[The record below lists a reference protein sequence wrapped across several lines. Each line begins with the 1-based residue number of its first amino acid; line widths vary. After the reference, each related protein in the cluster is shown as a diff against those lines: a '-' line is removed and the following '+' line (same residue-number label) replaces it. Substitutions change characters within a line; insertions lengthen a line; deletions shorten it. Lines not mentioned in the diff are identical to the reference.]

1 MEKELQKLMKMYQ
14 QAECDHDLNMGET
27 LTEHLM
33 KRIEKSTKG
42 YKNRE
47 HVIED
52 YKICCDAYLQA
63 RFIEFNMSVVAVIIS
78 LLAVFISIVDLQEK
92 SQIQDMA
99 LTLGFAA
106 VLIIFLV
113 IVVSIIAIKLKQ
125 KETKV
130 RKIMFVVQ
138 KIEEELKEKK

>member
-1 MEKELQKLMKMYQ
+1 
-14 QAECDHDLNMGET
+14 
-27 LTEHLM
+27 
-33 KRIEKSTKG
+33 
-42 YKNRE
+42 
-47 HVIED
+47 
-52 YKICCDAYLQA
+52 
-63 RFIEFNMSVVAVIIS
+63 MSVVAVIIS

-106 VLIIFLV
+106 ALIIFLV